1 MLIGVDGSIKLG
13 LVKLDLMSKAAV
25 TGLVKSFLNE
35 FINDGA
41 DNGSMG
47 INADNVT
54 VIDHELLVSL
64 LFGGPEALE
73 LVDLAELSDDLKEF
87 ISGTGFLRLEERKPE
102 NNCVSVGELGDNF
115 GGQIVID
122 DVFEIN

>member
-1 MLIGVDGSIKLG
+1 LIGVDGSIKLG

-25 TGLVKSFLNE
+25 TGLVKSFLDE

-54 VIDHELLVSL
+54 VIDHELLVGL

-73 LVDLAELSDDLKEF
+73 LVDLTELSDDLEEF
-87 ISGTGFLRLEERKPE
+87 ISGTGFLWLEERKPE

-115 GGQIVID
+115 GGQIVVD

>member
-1 MLIGVDGSIKLG
+1 M
-13 LVKLDLMSKAAV
+13 VKLDLMSKAAI

-102 NNCVSVGELGDNF
+102 NNCVSVGELSDNF
-115 GGQIVID
+115 GGQIVVD

>member
-54 VIDHELLVSL
+54 VIDHELLVGL
-64 LFGGPEALE
+64 LFGGPEALK

-102 NNCVSVGELGDNF
+102 NNCVSVGELSDNF
-115 GGQIVID
+115 GGQIVVD